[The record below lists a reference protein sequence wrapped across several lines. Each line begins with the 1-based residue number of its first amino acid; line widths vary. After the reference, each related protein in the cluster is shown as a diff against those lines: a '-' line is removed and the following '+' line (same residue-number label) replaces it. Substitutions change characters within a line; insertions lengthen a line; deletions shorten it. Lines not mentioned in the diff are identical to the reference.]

1 LSASVLRFAFIFTTV
16 LLGLFT
22 LELLPVGQHWVV
34 MPFTRFIAALSAWT
48 IQLFDAG
55 VTSYGN
61 VLMDPTSGFAVS
73 IEAGCNGVEA
83 CLVLIAAMLAFPA
96 GWRARLIGIS
106 IGFLAIQVMNLL
118 RIISLFYLGQ
128 WSQLIFEWAHLYLWQ
143 SLIIL
148 DVLVVF
154 LIWLRFLPKAI
165 PRPMHPMQT

>member
-1 LSASVLRFAFIFTTV
+1 VFRFALIFTMV
-16 LLGLFT
+16 LVGLFT
-22 LELLPVGQHWVV
+22 LELLPAGQHWVV
-34 MPFTRFIAALSAWT
+34 IPFTRFIAALSAWI

-55 VTSYGN
+55 VASYGN
-61 VLMDPTSGFAVS
+61 VLLDPTSGFSVS

-83 CLVLIAAMLAFPA
+83 SLVLIAAMLAFPA
-96 GWRARLIGIS
+96 GWLARLIGIS
-106 IGFLAIQVMNLL
+106 IGFLAIQGMNLL

-165 PRPMHPMQT
+165 PRPMHPTQT